1 MPATVREHFGLKPN
15 VDVDGERSLFL
26 AGLECEIESIKVPQ
40 NWPGFF
46 VKEDHSLR
54 NYGFEYVSPPD
65 TKENLLRSF
74 KDLHASLAFRKKEE
88 AFSDRTSIHVH
99 VNCRSLDLKQVRNIV
114 LLYALFE
121 EYFFKFTEPSRRH
134 NIHCTPLTETYL
146 PVRYCKPLPYLVD
159 SWSKY
164 TALNIVPLKTLG
176 TIEFRHMHGHSDA
189 ALLDEWLSTIE
200 NLWELG
206 KTAEINEKLLKD
218 QDVPLAW
225 FGYIFKDSRFV
236 ETTVDAVR
244 TTLANSLIDLKL
256 AV

>member
-1 MPATVREHFGLKPN
+1 MPATVREHFGLCP
-15 VDVDGERSLFL
+15 DSTVDGEKLPFM
-26 AGLECEIESIKVPQ
+26 AGLECEIESIAAPC
-40 NWPGFF
+40 NWPGFS

-54 NYGFEYVSPPD
+54 NHGYEFVSFPE
-65 TKENLLRSF
+65 TQKSLLVYF
-74 KDLHASLAFRKKEE
+74 KNMHGSLSFRKKEE
-88 AFSDRTSIHVH
+88 AFSERTSIHVH
-99 VNCRSLDLKQVRNIV
+99 VNCRNLDLKQVRNIV

-121 EYFFKFTEPSRRH
+121 EYFFKFASPDRRA

-176 TIEFRHMHGHSDA
+176 TIEFRHMHGHNDA
-189 ALLDEWLSTIE
+189 ALLDEWLSTIR

-206 KTAEINEKLLKD
+206 QEVEINENALKD
-218 QDVPLAW
+218 NLLPLMW
-225 FGYIFKDSRFV
+225 FGRVFKDSRFV
-236 ETTVDAVR
+236 ETTGESVR
-244 TTLANSLIDLKL
+244 TTISNSLIDLKL